1 MTSNYKKNKKLLNA
15 KQVGSIFF
23 VTPNPNRG
31 IGLEEE
37 IKDYH
42 IICSQKTDLVDC
54 LKNEKISILCLD
66 DDNIKSSGKLL
77 ESKKVLDYIKKQ
89 SKQKT
94 VNIITFKPSPKIHKI
109 CKDNGF
115 RYLGNDWRL
124 NRKLEDKVE
133 FVDITN
139 RLKIPNAKSRIIK
152 IEDQKKFK
160 DKFNFKNKNK
170 YVIQLPRGYS
180 GNSTFLI
187 ENKNDLE
194 KIVEKYENRIVKFS
208 KYIEGDAYTLN
219 VCVGNFGIVVSQLIY
234 QITGLTLFNK
244 NQLGTSGND
253 YVYSERLSSI
263 EKKRIFNYTKKIG
276 KYMAQ
281 LGYQGIFGLD
291 LIIDK
296 NDVNLIE
303 INPRFVG
310 SIPAFTKLQ
319 LQNQEV
325 SFLFLH
331 LSEFLGLNVD
341 SELLLEDLS
350 YEKWNKQNIFSFSQL
365 VLRNTKDVPIKIV
378 EPMVS
383 GVYKFDQD
391 KLILKNKTYNFKN
404 LNDKE
409 VLVQCL
415 KKNSIVS
422 PDTEYA
428 NIQFG
433 YGIIEHNHIKKEYK
447 KIVETILNN
456 IQLK

>member
-1 MTSNYKKNKKLLNA
+1 MINNHKEIKEQLNA
-15 KQVGSIFF
+15 ENTGSIFF
-23 VTPNPNRG
+23 VAPNSNRG
-31 IGLEEE
+31 VGFEKE
-37 IKDYH
+37 IKNYH
-42 IICSQKTDLVDC
+42 IICSQKTDLVDY
-54 LKNEKISILCLD
+54 LKKEKISVLCLD
-66 DDNIKSSGKLL
+66 DDSIKNSGKLL
-77 ESKKVLDYIKKQ
+77 ENKKVLDYIKKE
-89 SKQKT
+89 SKAKT
-94 VNIITFKPSPKIHKI
+94 ANIITFKPSPKIQKI
-109 CKDNGF
+109 CEDNDF
-115 RYLGNDWRL
+115 RYLGNDWKL

-133 FVDITN
+133 FVGITN
-139 RLKIPNAKSRIIK
+139 ELKIPNAKSEIIK
-152 IEDQKKFK
+152 IEDQKRFK
-160 DKFNFKNKNK
+160 DKFNFKNKDK
-170 YVIQLPRGYS
+170 YVIQFPRGYS

-194 KIVEKYENRIVKFS
+194 NIVEKYENRIVKFS
-208 KYIEGDAYTLN
+208 KYIKGDTYTIN
-219 VCVGNFGIVVSQLIY
+219 ACAGSFGIIISKPIY

-253 YVYSERLSSI
+253 YAYSEKLSNI
-263 EKKRIFNYTKKIG
+263 EKKKIFDHTKKIG
-276 KYMAQ
+276 EYMVQ
-281 LGYQGIFGLD
+281 LGYRGIFGLD
-291 LIIDK
+291 FIINKD
-296 NDVNLIE
+296 DVDLIE

-310 SIPAFTKLQ
+310 SIPVFTKLQ
-319 LQNQEV
+319 LQNQKI

-331 LSEFLGLNVD
+331 LSEFLSLNIN

-350 YEKWNKQNIFSFSQL
+350 CEKWNKQNIFNFSQL
-365 VLRNTKDVPIKIV
+365 ILRNTKDVPIKIIK
-378 EPMVS
+378 PMIS
-383 GVYKFDQD
+383 GVYKLDQD
-391 KLILKNKTYNFKN
+391 KLILKNKTYNFKS